1 MPTGNHCVRPI
12 YASISAAPSGAIIN
26 RYSEK
31 SFSDTASLN
40 AAAIGY
46 TQAAVRDIHGE
57 SICASAAR

>member
-1 MPTGNHCVRPI
+1 MRQAYELTGVVGLR
-12 YASISAAPSGAIIN
+12 SAASSDAIIN

-46 TQAAVRDIHGE
+46 TQAAVRDIQGE

>member
-1 MPTGNHCVRPI
+1 MRQAYVLTGVVGLR
-12 YASISAAPSGAIIN
+12 SAAPSDAIIN

-46 TQAAVRDIHGE
+46 TQAAVRDIQGE

>member
-1 MPTGNHCVRPI
+1 MRQAYELTGVVGLR
-12 YASISAAPSGAIIN
+12 SAAPSDAIIN

-46 TQAAVRDIHGE
+46 TQAAVRDTQGE

>member
-1 MPTGNHCVRPI
+1 MRQAYELTGVVGLR
-12 YASISAAPSGAIIN
+12 SAAPSDAIIN
-26 RYSEK
+26 RYSEE

-46 TQAAVRDIHGE
+46 TQAAVRDIQGE

>member
-1 MPTGNHCVRPI
+1 MRQAYELTGVVGLR
-12 YASISAAPSGAIIN
+12 SAAPSDTIIN

-46 TQAAVRDIHGE
+46 TQAAVRDIQGE

>member
-1 MPTGNHCVRPI
+1 MRQAYVLTGSVGLR
-12 YASISAAPSGAIIN
+12 SAALSDAIIN

-46 TQAAVRDIHGE
+46 TQAAVRDIQGE

>member
-1 MPTGNHCVRPI
+1 MRQAYELTGVVGLR
-12 YASISAAPSGAIIN
+12 SAAPSEAIIN

-46 TQAAVRDIHGE
+46 TQAAVRDIQGE

>member
-1 MPTGNHCVRPI
+1 MRQAYVLICVVGLR
-12 YASISAAPSGAIIN
+12 SAAPSGVIIN
-26 RYSEK
+26 CYSEK

-46 TQAAVRDIHGE
+46 TQAAVRDIQGE

>member
-1 MPTGNHCVRPI
+1 MRQAYELTGVVGL
-12 YASISAAPSGAIIN
+12 ISAAPSDAIIN

-46 TQAAVRDIHGE
+46 TQAAVRDIQGE

>member
-1 MPTGNHCVRPI
+1 MRQVYELTGVVGLR
-12 YASISAAPSGAIIN
+12 SAAPSDAIIN

-46 TQAAVRDIHGE
+46 TQAAVRDIQGE

>member
-1 MPTGNHCVRPI
+1 MRQAYELTGVIGLR
-12 YASISAAPSGAIIN
+12 SAAPSDAIIN

-46 TQAAVRDIHGE
+46 TQAAVRDIQGE
-57 SICASAAR
+57 SICASAVR

>member
-1 MPTGNHCVRPI
+1 MRQAYELTGIVGLR
-12 YASISAAPSGAIIN
+12 SAAPSDAIIN

-31 SFSDTASLN
+31 SFSDTTSLN

-46 TQAAVRDIHGE
+46 TQAAVRDIQGE